1 MDAENNWTFAHR
13 EPVSDEPKIIY
24 LIVNNALYMNCNK
37 LHKLW
42 LLVQCQLEPYQSLT
56 VFS

>member
-13 EPVSDEPKIIY
+13 EPVSDKSKIKY
-24 LIVNNALYMNCNK
+24 LIVNNVLCMNCNN

-42 LLVQCQLEPYQSLT
+42 LLAHTSLSLT
-56 VFS
+56 NH